1 MWSIQSESR
10 EANPQSGLQT
20 IQAAYKDSAYFTDV
34 FVVFVPTKSVF
45 HLYNGSGSQSLAEQ
59 NICLYI
65 GSVSQ
70 SLAETGKSNIASIH
84 SGLGEKKTHKH
95 YVFDDISMIFR

>member
-1 MWSIQSESR
+1 MALHKGIVI
-10 EANPQSGLQT
+10 LH
-20 IQAAYKDSAYFTDV
+20 II
-34 FVVFVPTKSVF
+34 
-45 HLYNGSGSQSLAEQ
+45 GSQDGVSQSLAEQ